1 MEQTGRNVSQDGG
14 TMTGFHEDYKT
25 VSQIKIMLRNA
36 SKEGN
41 IFKALDRPS
50 CKYLGGRW

>member
-1 MEQTGRNVSQDGG
+1 
-14 TMTGFHEDYKT
+14 MTGFHEDYKT

-50 CKYLGGRW
+50 